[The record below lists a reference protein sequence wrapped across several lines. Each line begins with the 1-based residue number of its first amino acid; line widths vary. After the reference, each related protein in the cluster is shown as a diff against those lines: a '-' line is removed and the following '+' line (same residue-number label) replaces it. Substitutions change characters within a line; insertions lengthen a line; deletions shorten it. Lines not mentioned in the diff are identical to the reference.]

1 MRTTLILLP
10 LLLCAS
16 PALAQ
21 EAPPPQLP
29 PELTDP
35 ATFQRLAGQMQAL
48 SQALLNVRVGGI
60 EAALEGREATP
71 REKHMTVGDLARR
84 KDPDFDRHL
93 QQRMAAVGPQIQRS
107 VTAINRAL
115 PEMMRSVEEAK
126 RSLDRAVAN
135 MPDPDYP
142 KR

>member
-1 MRTTLILLP
+1 
-10 LLLCAS
+10 
-16 PALAQ
+16 
-21 EAPPPQLP
+21 
-29 PELTDP
+29 
-35 ATFQRLAGQMQAL
+35 
-48 SQALLNVRVGGI
+48 
-60 EAALEGREATP
+60 
-71 REKHMTVGDLARR
+71 
-84 KDPDFDRHL
+84 
-93 QQRMAAVGPQIQRS
+93 MAAVGPQIQRS